1 MSLSFFFF
9 LILVACVTLSSS
21 TQLSYAQTCGLV
33 LNDTTFDF
41 GNIEKNAE
49 SGVNDV
55 AIEFT
60 NEGDATA
67 DVTVSAKNWL
77 ASSIIHIA
85 GQFTKFSTTD
95 QGTNGLD
102 VSYAT
107 KTALNNTDGAIAF
120 GVIPTSPANNTY
132 WQLSAILQNLPF
144 SGVLTQEITFTASC
158 L

>member
-1 MSLSFFFF
+1 MSRNSFFFF
-9 LILVACVTLSSS
+9 ILLISISFVSIP
-21 TQLSYAQTCGLV
+21 QQSYAATCGLV

-41 GNIEKNAE
+41 GNIERNAE

-60 NEGDATA
+60 NDGDATTN
-67 DVTVSAKNWL
+67 VTVSANNWL

-95 QGTNGLD
+95 QGTNGLGVLYD
-102 VSYAT
+102 N
-107 KTALNNTDGAIAF
+107 KNPLNSTNGAIAF
-120 GVIPTSPANNTY
+120 GVVPITTTNNTY
-132 WQLSAILQNLPF
+132 WQLNATLQNLPF
-144 SGVLTQEITFTASC
+144 SGAITQSITFTASC